1 MKKIKVGYQG
11 MSGAYSEI
19 ASENFVSIAKIE
31 NAQIIAHNSFEDIF
45 ENIAN
50 GKIDFGVLPIENSLG
65 GSVYKNFDLLAKY
78 DLEIVL
84 ETSLQINHQLLAL
97 PNVKLSD
104 ITEVYSHWQGLA
116 QCDQTI
122 KKMLPNAKL
131 IEFFDTAGSAEMV
144 SEGKKS
150 NRAAIASTKAGMVY
164 GLKVLKKNV
173 QDDVNNITR
182 FLIITKKNNKNKF
195 VLERKKLKVKTS
207 IIFTEEKDESG
218 FLFRCLACFY
228 LQKINLTKIES
239 RPIPGKLWQYYFY
252 VDFEGD
258 IHDEK
263 VKNTLATLAENA
275 SYLKVLGS
283 YVF

>member
-11 MSGAYSEI
+11 RSGAYSEM
-19 ASENFVSIAKIE
+19 ASENFVSIAKIV
-31 NAQIIAHNSFEDIF
+31 NAQIIAHNSFEEIF
-45 ENIAN
+45 ENISN
-50 GKIDFGVLPIENSLG
+50 GKINFGMLPIENSLG

-78 DLEIVL
+78 DLEIVF
-84 ETSLQINHQLLAL
+84 ETSLQINHQLLGL
-97 PNVKLSD
+97 PNTKLSD

-116 QCDQTI
+116 QCEQTV
-122 KKMLPNAKL
+122 KKLLPNAKL

-144 SEGKKS
+144 SQEKKG
-150 NRAAIASTKAGMVY
+150 NRVAIASTKAGVVY

-182 FLIITKKNNKNKF
+182 FLIITRKNNKNKF
-195 VLERKKLKVKTS
+195 VLERKNLKVKTS

>member
-1 MKKIKVGYQG
+1 MKKTIVGYQG
-11 MSGAYSEI
+11 VKGAYSEI
-19 ASENFVSIAKIE
+19 ASEKFVNLAKVK
-31 NAQIIAHNSFEDIF
+31 NAQIIAHTSFEEIF
-45 ENIAN
+45 KNIVD

-84 ETSLQINHQLLAL
+84 ETSLQINHQLLTL
-97 PNVKLSD
+97 PSAKFSD

-116 QCDQTI
+116 QCEINI
-122 KKMLPNAKL
+122 KKLLPNAKL
-131 IEFFDTAGSAEMV
+131 IEYFDTAGSAEMV
-144 SEGKKS
+144 AKEK
-150 NRAAIASTKAGMVY
+150 NINIAAIASTKAGEIY
-164 GLKVLKKNV
+164 GLKVLKKNI
-173 QDDVNNITR
+173 QDEVNNLTR
-182 FLIITKKNNKNKF
+182 FLILAKKNKKSGLEVDKNK
-195 VLERKKLKVKTS
+195 LKKKTS

-258 IHDEK
+258 INDEK
-263 VKNTLATLAENA
+263 VKNTLATLSQNA

-283 YVF
+283 YYF